1 MNATKT
7 VTLTP
12 LAALG
17 FSVLILGCN
26 QKPAMSEKAPIARQ
40 QVELVALEAKRQTR
54 VQELKGMEVPRLI
67 ELLSADSARGVE
79 PFNSMAFR
87 EIVSRG
93 VSATAPLKTSLSVPS
108 SSTLLGLLALRR
120 ISPAEYKSLE
130 PGLRSQILLG
140 SLKTSKFFNSWGL
153 PHVAW
158 EEAGKALIEEG
169 LGVERALLGLLD
181 DKREARVWGSEGATE
196 ALKYRYRVCDY
207 AWALL
212 NEIRSKPVPIPEDP
226 AERDRLIEV
235 AKH

>member
-7 VTLTP
+7 LTLTR
-12 LAALG
+12 LAAVG
-17 FSVLILGCN
+17 VCVLMLACG
-26 QKPAMSEKAPIARQ
+26 QKPATSQKAAIAGQ
-40 QVELVALEAKRQTR
+40 QEELVALEAKRQAR
-54 VQELKGMEVPRLI
+54 MKELKGMDVPRLV
-67 ELLSADSARGVE
+67 EQLSADSTRGVE
-79 PFNSMAFR
+79 PFNSMAYR

-93 VSATAPLKTSLSVPS
+93 ASAAAPLKAALSAPSTSS
-108 SSTLLGLLALRR
+108 LLALLALRR
-120 ISPAEYKSLE
+120 ISPADYKGLE
-130 PGLRSQILLG
+130 PALRSQILLG
-140 SLKTSKFFNSWGL
+140 SLRTSKFFNSWGL

-169 LGVERALLGLLD
+169 RGVESALVGLLD

-212 NEIRSKPVPIPEDP
+212 NEIRGKPVPIPEDP
-226 AERDRLIEV
+226 AERDKLIEA